1 MYERLEYVQ
10 FLHSAQCERL
20 SVQFDLIKDNFFVY
34 SPQNTNDLF
43 SHFVSQEALMEIEKY
58 PLSWPL

>member
-1 MYERLEYVQ
+1 MSSFYTAL
-10 FLHSAQCERL
+10 SERL
-20 SVQFDLIKDNFFVY
+20 SMQFDLIKDNFFVY

-58 PLSWPL
+58 PLS